1 MSNMNDFVIE
11 NGVLKRYL
19 GPDGDVEIPDGVTCI
34 GFQAFLA
41 CRTYK
46 GYGPMKVTIPDGVTS
61 VETGAFEACDC
72 LTSITIPDSVTSIGG
87 AAFRNCKRLKYIT
100 IPGSVLSIGDSA
112 FFGCKTLMNVI
123 LQEGITK
130 IGKFAFEDCFALKEI
145 AVPKSVT
152 ELGACAFHYSANV
165 LLPAGLTLQY
175 FWIENETL
183 KKYTGPEGDVII
195 PEGVSRIDDEAFAPF
210 NAFVEERQP
219 FCVTLPASLK
229 KIENHAF
236 RSSRVSGFQADDS
249 STVFKSENGMLL
261 SKNGKRLIA
270 YPAVIV
276 SEPNVIPDSVETIA
290 GYALSNVCYLKDPI
304 VWINIPQNVQKIA
317 KTAFPKYDVYAF
329 ISNKDLIEAVPN
341 PIYLGDLKNVAGKN
355 KNKVVKTFLFAL
367 NAGRPEIEPYKTS
380 YADYIRDHAKRYIKT
395 TYSSETVFR
404 YFLREKLVS
413 EELIE
418 DLLGELEKR
427 NRTDLKAE
435 LLEYRQMNLCQ
446 KEEDPFS
453 LLESEAEMK
462 RRLQMEQRRE
472 EIKDQKGIKGIV
484 FVVTGELKHFGKW
497 NPYTHSVDFNDL
509 KWFIQNRDGF
519 LRSAVGSKTDYLI
532 CNDLGSDST
541 KMKKAK
547 ELGVTIIDEETFLKM
562 AEEG

>member
-183 KKYTGPEGDVII
+183 KKYAGQEGDVII

-249 STVFKSENGMLL
+249 STVFKSSNLPQEEIQIIYAKKGTLHMTQLEENDEYQPLCEYGIIQYDYQF
-261 SKNGKRLIA
+261 SN
-270 YPAVIV
+270 
-276 SEPNVIPDSVETIA
+276 DETIV
-290 GYALSNVCYLKDPI
+290 N
-304 VWINIPQNVQKIA
+304 IN
-317 KTAFPKYDVYAF
+317 
-329 ISNKDLIEAVPN
+329 
-341 PIYLGDLKNVAGKN
+341 
-355 KNKVVKTFLFAL
+355 TFG
-367 NAGRPEIEPYKTS
+367 NAGQ
-380 YADYIRDHAKRYIKT
+380 
-395 TYSSETVFR
+395 
-404 YFLREKLVS
+404 YFV
-413 EELIE
+413 
-418 DLLGELEKR
+418 
-427 NRTDLKAE
+427 
-435 LLEYRQMNLCQ
+435 
-446 KEEDPFS
+446 
-453 LLESEAEMK
+453 
-462 RRLQMEQRRE
+462 
-472 EIKDQKGIKGIV
+472 
-484 FVVTGELKHFGKW
+484 
-497 NPYTHSVDFNDL
+497 
-509 KWFIQNRDGF
+509 
-519 LRSAVGSKTDYLI
+519 SKTRS
-532 CNDLGSDST
+532 SDS
-541 KMKKAK
+541 
-547 ELGVTIIDEETFLKM
+547 DE
-562 AEEG
+562 